1 MQTLSNYDSMYL
13 IDQQLTNIIDRLNEA
28 VNVCY
33 SAPDIED
40 QGYPYATGYARSAMS
55 ASAEQLVELQQ
66 QLRIA
71 TTVTGDF
78 VI

>member
-13 IDQQLTNIIDRLNEA
+13 IDQQLSNIIDRLNEA

-33 SAPDIED
+33 SAPNKED
-40 QGYPYATGYARSAMS
+40 EGYPYATGYARSAMS